1 MAKTVSVRRSSQGKL
16 SRDKIKAAF
25 AKNKRL
31 PTPYEERLYQMCSAI
46 PCGKVSTYGAMAA
59 ALQSS
64 ARAAGQALRRNP
76 WAPGVP
82 CHRVVAANL
91 ELGGFDGDWGLHTP
105 KVKSKRALLVEEGV
119 HFLGNRIQPSCVLDA
134 DELLAAV
141 KSTTVHADA
150 V

>member
-1 MAKTVSVRRSSQGKL
+1 MLRG
-16 SRDKIKAAF
+16 
-25 AKNKRL
+25 KRL
-31 PTPYEERLYQMCSAI
+31 GQTREDCCL
-46 PCGKVSTYGAMAA
+46 
-59 ALQSS
+59 
-64 ARAAGQALRRNP
+64 QALRRNP

-91 ELGGFDGDWGLHTP
+91 ELGGFDGDWVSREPPHACILGIVILSEPFQTPPLCMTLKLLHASMQGLHTP